1 MAPCSWGLWRPV
13 PQGPDLVGDVVVEGD
28 LCRLPTRR
36 RPGDAAP
43 RCYSCRHGQGP
54 VDALRDGAGLMDDLL
69 ARIARM
75 EDGRNNDER
84 SI

>member
-13 PQGPDLVGDVVVEGD
+13 PHGPDLVGDVVVECD

-36 RPGDAAP
+36 RTGDAAP